1 MSYNHLT
8 LTERARIEVLRQE
21 NYSLRSIA
29 RKLKR
34 SVSTISREIS
44 RNNLNQSYQA
54 KTAQKNYETK
64 RKLCGRPTRFTPELG
79 NIIKYYLKCHWSPE
93 QIVGRLLQNQ
103 ICFKT
108 IYRWINSN
116 MINFELISCL

>member
-54 KTAQKNYETK
+54 ETAQKNYETK

-108 IYRWINSN
+108 IYRWINS
-116 MINFELISCL
+116 

>member
-54 KTAQKNYETK
+54 ETAQKNYETK
-64 RKLCGRPTRFTPELG
+64 ENFVVVLLD
-79 NIIKYYLKCHWSPE
+79 
-93 QIVGRLLQNQ
+93 LLQN
-103 ICFKT
+103 
-108 IYRWINSN
+108 
-116 MINFELISCL
+116 LVISLNII

>member
-54 KTAQKNYETK
+54 ETAQKIMKPKKT
-64 RKLCGRPTRFTPELG
+64 L
-79 NIIKYYLKCHWSPE
+79 WSSYS
-93 QIVGRLLQNQ
+93 
-103 ICFKT
+103 
-108 IYRWINSN
+108 IYSRTW
-116 MINFELISCL
+116 

>member
-44 RNNLNQSYQA
+44 RNNVNQSYQA
-54 KTAQKNYETK
+54 ETAQKNMKPKENFVVV
-64 RKLCGRPTRFTPELG
+64 LLD
-79 NIIKYYLKCHWSPE
+79 
-93 QIVGRLLQNQ
+93 LLQN
-103 ICFKT
+103 
-108 IYRWINSN
+108 
-116 MINFELISCL
+116 LAISLNII

>member
-54 KTAQKNYETK
+54 ETAQKNYETK
-64 RKLCGRPTRFTPELG
+64 R
-79 NIIKYYLKCHWSPE
+79 
-93 QIVGRLLQNQ
+93 
-103 ICFKT
+103 
-108 IYRWINSN
+108 
-116 MINFELISCL
+116 

>member
-21 NYSLRSIA
+21 NIA

-54 KTAQKNYETK
+54 ETAQKNYETK
-64 RKLCGRPTRFTPELG
+64 RKLCG
-79 NIIKYYLKCHWSPE
+79 
-93 QIVGRLLQNQ
+93 
-103 ICFKT
+103 
-108 IYRWINSN
+108 
-116 MINFELISCL
+116 

>member
-54 KTAQKNYETK
+54 ETAQKNYETK
-64 RKLCGRPTRFTPELG
+64 RKLCCRPTRFTPELG
-79 NIIKYYLKCHWSPE
+79 NIIKYY
-93 QIVGRLLQNQ
+93 
-103 ICFKT
+103 
-108 IYRWINSN
+108 
-116 MINFELISCL
+116 